1 MLAYQFSVE
10 CGTPTVTK
18 QGNTLSLNVPSNIK
32 GCGIVQVDT
41 AQVDYSIQTF
51 DTELATFYV
60 GGALLMFAIGSGVGL
75 IVNTVRRAR
84 Y

>member
-10 CGTPTVTK
+10 CGTPTIIKENGYLTM
-18 QGNTLSLNVPSNIK
+18 SVPVVD

-51 DTELATFYV
+51 DSELAVFYV
-60 GGALLMFAIGSGVGL
+60 GGALLMFAIGSGIGL
-75 IVNTVRRAR
+75 IVNTIRRAR

>member
-1 MLAYQFSVE
+1 MLAYQFAQA
-10 CGTPTVTK
+10 CGTPVIERH
-18 QGNTLSLNVPSNIK
+18 GNTLSISVTAAQ

-51 DTELATFYV
+51 DAELAMFYV
-60 GGALLMFAIGSGVGL
+60 GGALLMFAIGSGIGL
-75 IVNTVRRAR
+75 IINTVRRAR

>member
-1 MLAYQFSVE
+1 MLAYQFASA
-10 CGTPTVTK
+10 CGTPVIT
-18 QGNTLSLNVPSNIK
+18 QDANNLMISVPVAE

-51 DTELATFYV
+51 DAELAMFYV
-60 GGALLMFAIGSGVGL
+60 GGALLMFAIGSGIGL

>member
-1 MLAYQFSVE
+1 MLAYQFAQACGSPTIQQDANYLTVSVPVVE
-10 CGTPTVTK
+10 
-18 QGNTLSLNVPSNIK
+18 

-51 DTELATFYV
+51 DAELATFYV
-60 GGALLMFAIGSGVGL
+60 GGALLMFVIGSGIGL

>member
-1 MLAYQFSVE
+1 MLAYQFAQT
-10 CGTPTVTK
+10 CGTPVISQDGIHLMISVPVTE
-18 QGNTLSLNVPSNIK
+18 

-51 DTELATFYV
+51 DAELAMFYV
-60 GGALLMFAIGSGVGL
+60 GGALLMFAIGSGIGL
-75 IVNTVRRAR
+75 IINTVRRAR

>member
-10 CGTPTVTK
+10 CGTPAVVK
-18 QGNTLSLNVPSNIK
+18 QGNTLSLTVPSNIE
-32 GCGIVQVDT
+32 GCGVVEVDT

-60 GGALLMFAIGSGVGL
+60 GGALLMFAIGSGIGL
-75 IVNTVRRAR
+75 IINTVRRAR

>member
-1 MLAYQFSVE
+1 MLAYQFAQE
-10 CGTPTVTK
+10 CGTPVIAK
-18 QGNTLSLNVPSNIK
+18 QGNTLSISVTASK

-51 DTELATFYV
+51 DAELATFYV
-60 GGALLMFAIGSGVGL
+60 GGALLMFAVGSGIGL